1 MQVLQPSQS
10 FKTRGI
16 SHFIQKAVEKHG
28 AGVHLVAA
36 SGGNAGLAAAC
47 AAHTLGVRCTVYLPT
62 GVSAP
67 TIDFMRKLGA
77 EVVIRGS
84 FYLEALRA
92 AREAVDAEPKA

>member
-36 SGGNAGLAAAC
+36 SGGNAGLATAC
-47 AAHTLGVRCTVYLPT
+47 AGNALGVRCTIFLPQGAAAST
-62 GVSAP
+62 LA
-67 TIDFMRKLGA
+67 FFRMEGA
-77 EVVIRGS
+77 EVREVGTC
-84 FYLEALRA
+84 YQDALGAAEALVA
-92 AREAVDAEPKA
+92 AEDHA